1 MITADRYHHIIGSC
15 RLCSGGVP
23 IFLPPS
29 GFIKMSWSYIRQPR
43 PQTDPATV
51 RSARDLA
58 QQPPTAGRSPP
69 KTSDPPDCFLWGYLE
84 CVAYKSSPQTL
95 VKLKSAVSAAVCVLS
110 VATCLRSLKNLR
122 WRAELWPPEMHAFGK
137 CLVAR

>member
-1 MITADRYHHIIGSC
+1 MPHIPSIPTGSSQGGLKSWEATGQRWGAVAATTERYWKLKIGACRSC
-15 RLCSGGVP
+15 SAGAPLL
-23 IFLPPS
+23 LPPN

-95 VKLKSAVSAAVCVLS
+95 VRLKWAVSAAVCVL
-110 VATCLRSLKNLR
+110 
-122 WRAELWPPEMHAFGK
+122 
-137 CLVAR
+137 